1 MIKQNRDSPF
11 SRNFFYCISSQQFK
25 NTSAIKSPVFNLIY
39 FDQSPAFVTFRWYH
53 YIMRKLDFLSAIS
66 NFSSRSVFS
75 DSDSSYLYSSN
86 HDRIGAKVNSL
97 GCCCEEI
104 FSRPLSRI
112 YLWWEMLGP
121 VSHKHWHKLQ
131 TPNRTSNP
139 WRHNGHLKIKTVPFI
154 IDLQIVLKSE
164 KRIILKMGW
173 ASLRPDLTIW

>member
-1 MIKQNRDSPF
+1 
-11 SRNFFYCISSQQFK
+11 
-25 NTSAIKSPVFNLIY
+25 
-39 FDQSPAFVTFRWYH
+39 
-53 YIMRKLDFLSAIS
+53 MRKLDFLTIS

-75 DSDSSYLYSSN
+75 NSDSSYLYSSN

-112 YLWWEMLGP
+112 YLWWEMLFGP

-139 WRHNGHLKIKTVPFI
+139 WRHSGHLKIKTVLFI
-154 IDLQIVLKSE
+154 IHFYKMFWNLKKKNDFENGTVCQLNVFFIKLFCFSSE
-164 KRIILKMGW
+164 FNETWWSW
-173 ASLRPDLTIW
+173 AHFKCLHFRLSCTT

>member
-1 MIKQNRDSPF
+1 MSHLCINRSIIGN
-11 SRNFFYCISSQQFK
+11 S
-25 NTSAIKSPVFNLIY
+25 SAIKNPVFFKICTFHPDLY
-39 FDQSPAFVTFRWYH
+39 F
-53 YIMRKLDFLSAIS
+53 L
-66 NFSSRSVFS
+66 

-112 YLWWEMLGP
+112 YLWWEMLFGP